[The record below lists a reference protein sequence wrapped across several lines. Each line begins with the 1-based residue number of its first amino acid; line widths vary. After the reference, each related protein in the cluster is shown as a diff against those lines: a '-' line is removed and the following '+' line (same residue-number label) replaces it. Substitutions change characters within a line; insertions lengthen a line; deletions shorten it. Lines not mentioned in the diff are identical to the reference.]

1 MRYFSTLRRVKIQW
15 LIISILGI
23 SGLAHGETA
32 HGETAA
38 EQKNDAGVPERVAPP
53 WELYDADEDGYI
65 SPEEAA
71 AQGMPAQTYK
81 GLDIDRDGRLNQ
93 DEFSKAPPIRVD

>member
-1 MRYFSTLRRVKIQW
+1 MLRRVKIQW

-23 SGLAHGETA
+23 SGLAHAETP
-32 HGETAA
+32 A
-38 EQKNDAGVPERVAPP
+38 EQENDARDVPERVAPP

-65 SPEEAA
+65 TPEEAA
-71 AQGMPAQTYK
+71 AQGMPAKTYK

-93 DEFSKAPPIRVD
+93 DEFSKAPPIRVN